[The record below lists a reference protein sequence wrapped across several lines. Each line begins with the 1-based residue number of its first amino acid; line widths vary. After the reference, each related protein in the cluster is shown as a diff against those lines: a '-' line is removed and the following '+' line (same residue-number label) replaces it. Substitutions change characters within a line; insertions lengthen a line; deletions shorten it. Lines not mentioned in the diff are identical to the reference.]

1 MRKFRTVVAAILFS
15 VCLLTGCSGSLTM
28 SLVFAV
34 GTGDQIRVTL
44 DCSEGL
50 KLKQTGSGFAV
61 TEGEKD
67 IIQAFF
73 VEEASYQQY
82 LDAVAAQEGVTV
94 NQESSENGIT
104 YLSYSYEG
112 EAGTEN
118 NFIVW
123 IDGSSTGV
131 VAGSLADLE
140 TATKAF
146 HSISFSKE

>member
-1 MRKFRTVVAAILFS
+1 MCKFRTAVAGMLFF
-15 VCLLTGCSGSLTM
+15 VCLLTGCSSSLTM

-34 GTGDQIRVTL
+34 ETGDQIKVTL

-50 KLKQTGSGFAV
+50 RLKQTGSGFAV
-61 TEGEKD
+61 TEGEND
-67 IIQAFF
+67 VIQAFF

-94 NQESSENGIT
+94 NQENSENGIT
-104 YLSYSYEG
+104 YLSYSYDG
-112 EAGTEN
+112 EAGVEN

-140 TATKAF
+140 TATKVF
-146 HSISFSKE
+146 HCISFSKE